1 MPKTIREAYG
11 EALVKYGKN
20 DNRIV
25 VLDADLAG
33 STKSS
38 IFAKAYPERFFN
50 VGIAEANMVA
60 MAAGMATEGKIPFV
74 NTFAV
79 FLTTMGVL
87 GARTLAGYGGAP
99 VKFMGAYGGMSD
111 AYDGA
116 THHAIEDIA
125 IMRALPEFEVL
136 VASDAT
142 ITDWMVRAAIDSGK
156 PMYIRLSR
164 GSMPDL
170 YKPDEKFEVGKG
182 KIIHEGAKNDVTIIA
197 CGIMSGFSVEA
208 AQRLE
213 QEGLSVRVVDMYSI
227 KPIDG
232 ELIAK
237 CASDTKLIITAEEHN
252 IYGGLGSAVAEVLAK
267 LPNAAPM
274 DMVGIND
281 CYTQTGSYDA
291 LLHHYGVDTDGIVK
305 KVKECYAKLSS

>member
-11 EALVKYGKN
+11 EALVKYGKG

-38 IFAKAYPERFFN
+38 IFGKAYPDRFFN

-60 MAAGMATEGKIPFV
+60 MAAGMATEGKIPFI

-87 GARTLAGYGGAP
+87 GARTLAGYGNAP

-142 ITDWMVRAAIDSGK
+142 ITDWMVHAAIDSGK

-164 GSMPDL
+164 GAMPDL
-170 YKPDEKFEVGKG
+170 YKPDEKFEIGKG
-182 KIIHEGAKNDVTIIA
+182 KIVRDGSDVTIIA

-227 KPIDG
+227 KPIDS

-237 CASDTKLIITAEEHN
+237 CASETKLIITAEEHN

-305 KVKECYAKLSS
+305 KVKESYAKLK

>member
-1 MPKTIREAYG
+1 MPKAIREAYG
-11 EALVKYGKN
+11 EALVKYGKD

-33 STKSS
+33 STKSG
-38 IFAKAYPERFFN
+38 IFGKAYPDRFFN

-60 MAAGMATEGKIPFV
+60 MAAGMATEGKIPFI

-79 FLTTMGVL
+79 FLTTMGAL
-87 GARTLAGYGGAP
+87 GARTLAGYGGLP
-99 VKFMGAYGGMSD
+99 VKFIGAYGGMSD

-125 IMRALPEFEVL
+125 IMRSLPEFDVL
-136 VASDAT
+136 VASDET
-142 ITDWMVRAAIDSGK
+142 ITGWMVQAAIESGK

-164 GSMPDL
+164 GAMPDL
-170 YKPDEKFEVGKG
+170 YKPDEKFEIGKG
-182 KIIHEGAKNDVTIIA
+182 KIVRDGSDITIIA

-208 AQRLE
+208 AQHLE

-227 KPIDG
+227 KPIDS
-232 ELIAK
+232 ELIKK
-237 CASDTKLIITAEEHN
+237 CAKETKLIITAEEHN
-252 IYGGLGSAVAEVLAK
+252 IYGGLGSAVAEVLAT
-267 LPNAAPM
+267 LPNHAPLQ
-274 DMVGIND
+274 MVGIND
-281 CYTQTGSYDA
+281 CYTQTGSYEA

-305 KVKECYAKLSS
+305 KVRECYAKLNS